1 LLEKFRLFFE
11 HRKIPAINKDVGLKA
26 LMSWLSGN
34 SLNDIILLEREIE
47 KTKAFQ
53 TFIKE
58 RGEVELINSYLT
70 TTIFTYN

>member
-1 LLEKFRLFFE
+1 LFFE

-47 KTKAFQ
+47 KTKAF
-53 TFIKE
+53 
-58 RGEVELINSYLT
+58 
-70 TTIFTYN
+70 